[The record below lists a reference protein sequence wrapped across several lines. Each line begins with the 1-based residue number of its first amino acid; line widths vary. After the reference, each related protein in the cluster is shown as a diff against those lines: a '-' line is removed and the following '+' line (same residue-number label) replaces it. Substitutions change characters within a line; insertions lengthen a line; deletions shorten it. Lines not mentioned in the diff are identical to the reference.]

1 MYQKMCKVLLLA
13 VLMALPSRVAA
24 SSLCV
29 LALAGCSQFLPTKYV
44 RELPPASLL
53 ADCPEVLERYKTN
66 GDLAWTIL
74 EYRKALS
81 TCNIDKRSLRE
92 WAKD

>member
-1 MYQKMCKVLLLA
+1 
-13 VLMALPSRVAA
+13 MALPSRVAA
-24 SSLCV
+24 SSLCI
-29 LALAGCSQFLPTKYV
+29 LALAGCSLIPTKPQYV
-44 RELPPASLL
+44 RELPPANLL